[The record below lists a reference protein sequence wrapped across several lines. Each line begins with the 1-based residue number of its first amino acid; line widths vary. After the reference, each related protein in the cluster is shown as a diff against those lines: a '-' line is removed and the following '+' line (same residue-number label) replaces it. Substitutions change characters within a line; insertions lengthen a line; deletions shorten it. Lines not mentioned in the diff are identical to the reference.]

1 MMSVNRRLFWGAAG
15 ERLLALGNEAF
26 ARGAIEAGVQ
36 LATGYPG
43 TPATEIMET
52 LIEAA
57 PELGFSAF
65 WSVNEKVAFDV
76 GSGAAFSR
84 ARSLVVVKHV
94 GLNVTADSLM
104 QLNLVDVAG
113 GFVIISVDDPGGISS
128 NNEQDNRWYGKMAE
142 IPTLEPANL
151 DEARQMTRDAF
162 DISEKLQVPV
172 MIRSVTRLAHMTGE
186 LTLGTIAAPRPRPY
200 FDSSRQWTPFPPLE
214 PHRRLQAKLKN
225 AETLLEE
232 AGYDTLEGTGH
243 ERIGVAAAGFAYN
256 YAREAIEQLGLMS
269 HVALLKISTVNPLP
283 RSVMRRF
290 LGQVEQALVVEDVS
304 PYLEEALLAEAAV
317 MGSSTRIHGRR
328 SGAVPGAGETSPEI
342 VSHALAMVVHQ
353 QSPAL
358 LPVVPSNGLAAER
371 EALIQE
377 IKPLIPNRQISFCAG
392 CSHRSTYFALVE
404 ALENLGIDDPIV
416 VGDIGCYTLG
426 FFPPFSILQ
435 TMTSMGASMGT
446 AAALAQLNPTRKVIA
461 VIGDSTMYHA
471 GMPGLLQISHQALP
485 VLILVMDNSV
495 TGSTGQQPHPGSWQ
509 YKRERTVVPIEE
521 IGAAFGIPFVR
532 DVGAFQLKRLTPVL
546 EEALSFDGPAMVVSR
561 EACAL
566 HPAEID
572 RRIIL
577 ARIDPGLCNACMICV
592 DGFGCPAFVPAQ
604 DRSGKIEVD
613 VTICTGCASCTFVC
627 PERAISF
634 VRKKVVTV

>member
-1 MMSVNRRLFWGAAG
+1 MSKTHRIATGQAG

-43 TPATEIMET
+43 TPSTEIMET
-52 LIEAA
+52 LIEAG

-76 GSGAAFSR
+76 GTGAAFSGAR
-84 ARSLVVVKHV
+84 ALVVVKHV
-94 GLNVTADSLM
+94 GLNVSADSLM

-113 GFVIISVDDPGGISS
+113 GLVIISVDDPGGISS

-142 IPTLEPANL
+142 IPTLEPADLN
-151 DEARQMTRDAF
+151 EAREMTRWAF
-162 DISEKLQVPV
+162 DISEELQVPV
-172 MIRSVTRLAHMTGE
+172 LVRSVTRLAHMTGE
-186 LTLGTIAAPRPRPY
+186 LELGPVIDKRPQPY

-214 PHRRLQAKLKN
+214 PHRRLQAKLDR
-225 AETLLEE
+225 AESLLE
-232 AGYDTLEGTGH
+232 ASRFDTIEGTGGEH
-243 ERIGVAAAGFAYN
+243 IGIAAAGFAYN
-256 YAREAIEQLGLMS
+256 YAREVIDGLGLGDR
-269 HVALLKISTVNPLP
+269 VALMKITSVNPVP
-283 RSVMRRF
+283 RKILQRF
-290 LGQVEQALVVEDVS
+290 LSGVEHVLVVEDVS

-317 MGSSTRIHGRR
+317 IDHSVSIHGRR
-328 SGAVPGAGETSPEI
+328 SGALPSVGET
-342 VSHALAMVVHQ
+342 
-353 QSPAL
+353 
-358 LPVVPSNGLAAER
+358 LPDIIR
-371 EALIQE
+371 EALTALLKQEAPHLLSTDALESIAPDRHARVQE
-377 IKPLIPNRQISFCAG
+377 IQPLIPGRVISFCAG

-404 ALENLGIDDPIV
+404 ALQNLGIDDPIV

-471 GMPGLLQISHQALP
+471 GMPGLLQISHQGLP

-509 YKRERTVVPIEE
+509 YKKERTIVPIER
-521 IGAAFGIPFVR
+521 IGETFGIPYVR
-532 DVGAFQLKRLTPVL
+532 NVGAFQLKRLTPIL
-546 EEALSFDGPAMVVSR
+546 EEALSVDGPAMVVSR

-566 HPAEID
+566 HPAEIG
-572 RRIIL
+572 RRVIL
-577 ARIDPGLCNACMICV
+577 AQIDQELCNACMICV
-592 DGFGCPAFVPAQ
+592 DGFGCPAFIPAENG
-604 DRSGKIEVD
+604 SGKIDVD
-613 VTICTGCASCTFVC
+613 ITVCTGCASCTFVC
-627 PERAISF
+627 PERAITF
-634 VRKKVVTV
+634 VRKDKVQL